1 MGRRSTSQRTM
12 KVLID
17 LADAYRGL
25 PRSISLRMTVLDAQ
39 VRVTI

>member
-1 MGRRSTSQRTM
+1 M

>member
-1 MGRRSTSQRTM
+1 M
-12 KVLID
+12 KAVIELV
-17 LADAYRGL
+17 DAYRVS